1 MENSQ
6 ETPEEPEEISEK
18 PEEKNSKP
26 KKPRSEKQL
35 AVLAEARKKALETIK
50 KNAEMRKQKKDSIE
64 EVESNHITNDEVIT
78 QEDEVITQ
86 VTKEDVVKIIEE
98 KIPQQ
103 KPKKKYKFINGMYV
117 KINVD

>member
-50 KNAEMRKQKKDSIE
+50 KKC
-64 EVESNHITNDEVIT
+64 
-78 QEDEVITQ
+78 
-86 VTKEDVVKIIEE
+86 
-98 KIPQQ
+98 
-103 KPKKKYKFINGMYV
+103 
-117 KINVD
+117 